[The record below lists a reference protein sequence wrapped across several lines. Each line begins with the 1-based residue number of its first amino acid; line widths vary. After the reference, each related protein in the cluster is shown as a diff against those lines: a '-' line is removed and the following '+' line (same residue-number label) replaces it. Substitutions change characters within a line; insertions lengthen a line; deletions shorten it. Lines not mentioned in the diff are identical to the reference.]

1 MVSRMTEGASEGG
14 RWGLTG
20 EQPVEM
26 RRYLGALRRSW
37 LFIAVFVIAITAVA
51 IIGSSLAT
59 KKYRATATIIQGG
72 SSVLDSSSNP
82 DTIDRQLETNR
93 RLLRTNDVLDLAAT
107 KLRGQTRDSLFGSI
121 SSSVDPTANIIN
133 ISATNGN
140 ARTSA
145 AIANAVAVSFLTT
158 VSRAETQGITN
169 ALANLNEQLSRLRAA
184 GAATE
189 ETQAVR
195 DRITELVIARASIG
209 TDLRLAQPADVP
221 TKPYTPRPVRNGVIA
236 FFAATFLA
244 ILIAIGRDFLRPR
257 ISETRELAQLVGLP
271 VLARV
276 PLHRGRFGKQTAV
289 ANAVATE
296 AYQTLQASIRY
307 AHQEGHKIVVVTSAL
322 EKEGKTT
329 TSIGLAQALARS
341 GRRTLLICAD
351 FRLPTL
357 HERLGIK
364 RAPGL
369 SDLLRTASS
378 PASVV
383 KDVRRVTRRVTGFG
397 AGSLDVI
404 PSGSRVANPA
414 ELLFGGPFDTLLA
427 ALGLLDYDY
436 VVIDGPPLL
445 GIADGYALVQR
456 ADSVILSARPDRLT
470 VEQAVEVREKLEQLH
485 ANTLGLVV
493 CGNFANAD
501 AYGYHYAQASLGRTG
516 TKGDEASPMVD
527 ENGSSEGLIGDSPA
541 RRTSASRRP
550 R

>member
-1 MVSRMTEGASEGG
+1 MVLRMSEGASEERRGG
-14 RWGLTG
+14 STG

-26 RRYLGALRRSW
+26 RRYLGAVRRSW
-37 LFIAVFVIAITAVA
+37 LFIGAFVIAITAVA
-51 IIGSSLAT
+51 IVGSSLAA
-59 KKYRATATIIQGG
+59 KKYRSTATIIQGG
-72 SSVLDSSSNP
+72 STVLDSSSNP
-82 DTIDRQLETNR
+82 DTIQRQLETNR
-93 RLLRTNDVLDLAAT
+93 RLLQTNDVLDQAAS
-107 KLRGQTRDSLFGSI
+107 KLRGQTRNSLSDAI

-133 ISATNGN
+133 VSANNGN
-140 ARTSA
+140 AKTSA
-145 AIANAVAVSFLTT
+145 AIANAVAVAFLST
-158 VSRAETQGITN
+158 VSSAETKGISN
-169 ALANLNEQLSRLRAA
+169 ALANLNEQLTRLRAS
-184 GAATE
+184 GAPVE

-195 DRITELVIARASIG
+195 DRISQLVIARASIG

-221 TKPYTPRPVRNGVIA
+221 TRAYTPRPVRNGVIA

-257 ISETRELAQLVGLP
+257 ISETRELAQLMGLP

-276 PLHRGRFGKQTAV
+276 PLHRGRLGKQTAV

-307 AHQEGHKIVVVTSAL
+307 AHQEGHKIIVVTSAL

-329 TSIGLAQALARS
+329 TSVGLAQALARS
-341 GRRTLLICAD
+341 GRSTLLICAD

-404 PSGSRVANPA
+404 PSGSRVTNPA

-501 AYGYHYAQASLGRTG
+501 AYGYHYAQASLGRVGATS
-516 TKGDEASPMVD
+516 DETVLLD
-527 ENGSSEGLIGDSPA
+527 ENGGLDGVSGDAP

-550 R
+550 I